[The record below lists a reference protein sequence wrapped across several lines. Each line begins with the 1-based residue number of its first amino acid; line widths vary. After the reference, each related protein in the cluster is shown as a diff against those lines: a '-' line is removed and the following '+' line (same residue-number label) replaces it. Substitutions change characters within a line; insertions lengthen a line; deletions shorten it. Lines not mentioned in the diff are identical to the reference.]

1 MEFQFPAIEADFAL
15 DFSAEP
21 YFVED
26 EAARQYRLRLE
37 LSDPAFE
44 AYALGCAGFEIDE
57 ESIPHVTPRR
67 PRPEELPGPITITRY
82 TRVN

>member
-15 DFSAEP
+15 DFSAES

-26 EAARQYRLRLE
+26 ESARQYRLRLE

-44 AYALGCAGFEIDE
+44 AYTLGCAGFEIDE
-57 ESIPHVTPRR
+57 GSRPHAAPRR

-82 TRVN
+82 TRN

>member
-15 DFSAEP
+15 DFSAES

-26 EAARQYRLRLE
+26 ESARQYRLRLE
-37 LSDPAFE
+37 LSDPGFE

-57 ESIPHVTPRR
+57 ESRPHAAPRR